1 MAAASVVLDYA
12 LLQLLTCVCTK
23 EDVPNESWE
32 AA

>member
-1 MAAASVVLDYA
+1 MVAASVVLDCSPF
-12 LLQLLTCVCTK
+12 QLLAYVCTK